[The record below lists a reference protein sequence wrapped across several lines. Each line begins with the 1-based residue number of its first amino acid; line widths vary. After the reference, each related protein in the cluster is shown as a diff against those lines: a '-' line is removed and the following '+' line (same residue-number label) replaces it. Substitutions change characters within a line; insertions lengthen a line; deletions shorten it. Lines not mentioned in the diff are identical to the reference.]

1 MRIPIFQKNNSSI
14 YSDLFVQNA
23 GDVDIKV
30 DLQFIASTGSSPTCN
45 DYRNLTVKAGA
56 ALKIP
61 ASDLTAANSCDV
73 GATFVG
79 SVQVSNSENQ
89 PLAIASTQ
97 YKDSGG
103 VSQLYETSNT
113 QLPATTLY
121 APLIQNNNN
130 GNVAG
135 LTLSRTGAGDFT
147 VRYYRGDTGANCT
160 NQLALTNNPQIIYP
174 APPGALCPTL
184 LAAKFEAGSPMA
196 ANVNQ
201 LKTSGYAAT
210 YAAIATPSKVAIVTK
225 VRKDSGW
232 NDAFVIANFNSV
244 AANVTVNLYNADG
257 TFNSTIINSQAVAVN
272 AHLIVLGQIPAGFN
286 GSAVVTADQPVAVSV
301 NSLQS
306 GAGDALG
313 SYPAN
318 HR

>member
-1 MRIPIFQKNNSSI
+1 M
-14 YSDLFVQNA
+14 
-23 GDVDIKV
+23 
-30 DLQFIASTGSSPTCN
+30 IAT
-45 DYRNLTVKAGA
+45 
-56 ALKIP
+56 
-61 ASDLTAANSCDV
+61 NSCDV

-121 APLIQNNNN
+121 APLVQNNN
-130 GNVAG
+130 GGTLTG

-147 VRYYRGDTGANCT
+147 VRYYRGDNGGNCT
-160 NQLALTNNPQIIYP
+160 NQGPLTNNPQIIYP
-174 APPGALCPTL
+174 APPGGTSCPTI
-184 LAAKFEAGSPMA
+184 LAAKFEAGSTMA
-196 ANVNQ
+196 ANGNQ
-201 LKTSGYAAT
+201 LKTSGLATT
-210 YAAIATPSKVAIVTK
+210 YAAIAAPSKVAIVAK

-232 NDAFVIANFNSV
+232 NDGFVIANFNSV
-244 AANVTVNLYNADG
+244 AANVTVKLYNADG
-257 TFNSTIINSQAVAVN
+257 TLNSTPINSQAVAVN
-272 AHLIVLGQIPAGFN
+272 ANLVVLGQIPAGFN
-286 GSAVVTADQPVAVSV
+286 GSAVVTTDQPVAVSV